1 AQWAGPHSRT
11 YGNWLGGEAAAYLGA
26 QTGMMIVP
34 HPNAPGK
41 GHGEF
46 SLVPPLPCPA
56 RYREAF
62 RARPEQH
69 SITRRFIV
77 RADDRQSTYG
87 TTWMDDIACL
97 GSVNWD
103 SLWTQRRPLL
113 AYWRTPADPAAMLR
127 LRFLHD
133 GQDFATAGV
142 RVAQSG
148 PRALAIVGLLTNRG
162 DFHLHL
168 DRPADGRFPAD
179 DLRVRLEL
187 RALGAQARQLG
198 EHLFELAAGERRAV
212 IHAMPSQFGATT
224 VRWQLAEIDG
234 GVALDGLC
242 NQAPTLLDPAAT
254 VTQIVLGIELLS
266 PNEAPS
272 EPPHVE
278 VQDGRIDARWGNEIE
293 LAAPIAAETY
303 PA

>member
-1 AQWAGPHSRT
+1 
-11 YGNWLGGEAAAYLGA
+11 
-26 QTGMMIVP
+26 
-34 HPNAPGK
+34 
-41 GHGEF
+41 
-46 SLVPPLPCPA
+46 
-56 RYREAF
+56 
-62 RARPEQH
+62 
-69 SITRRFIV
+69 
-77 RADDRQSTYG
+77 
-87 TTWMDDIACL
+87 MDEVACL

-133 GQDFATAGV
+133 DRDFATAGV

-168 DRPADGRFPAD
+168 DRPADGRFRAD

-187 RALGAQARQLG
+187 RAEGAQARQLG

-212 IHAMPSQFGATT
+212 IHTMPSRFGETA

-254 VTQIVLGIELLS
+254 ATQIVLGIELLGL
-266 PNEAPS
+266 NDTPS
-272 EPPHVE
+272 DPPRIA
-278 VQDGRIDARWGNEIE
+278 VQDGKIDARWDNQIE
-293 LAAPIAAETY
+293 LTAPVAAEAY